1 MSVPTTEPQANEP
14 TDPAAPTTPP
24 EGAEPKVFDA
34 DYVAN
39 LRKEAAKYRTEA
51 KANAEAAK
59 RLAEIEEAS
68 KSNEQKLADRLAAAE
83 AKAVEAERKA
93 FALTKGVPES
103 LITGKTPEEW
113 ETAAEAALAW
123 KGEAPKPPAAPSAAG
138 QGKVGEPVA
147 AGVKQLTRADLQNM
161 TPSQIE
167 AARVAGQLS
176 NLMAGN

>member
-1 MSVPTTEPQANEP
+1 MSTTPTEPQANPEA
-14 TDPAAPTTPP
+14 TTPTTPAPAP
-24 EGAEPKVFDA
+24 E
-34 DYVAN
+34 
-39 LRKEAAKYRTEA
+39 
-51 KANAEAAK
+51 KAPAQETDWKAEARKWERRAK
-59 RLAEIEEAS
+59 ENKSAAEKLAEIEEAN
-68 KSNEQKLADRLAAAE
+68 KSEAQKLADRLAAAE